1 MGYYSEVAI
10 ALKKEDWERLKE
22 EAAKS
27 EVFKDIEGGMTKL
40 WEQITLVRDEYVV
53 LYASCLKWY
62 DDLCPDVKFIMN
74 FIRQVE
80 HEYLRVGEEF
90 GDYDYEKTFEEN
102 YWDSFFYPRAS
113 ISLTF

>member
-27 EVFKDIEGGMTKL
+27 EAFKDVKGGMTKL
-40 WEQITLVRDEYVV
+40 WNQISLVRDEFVV

-62 DDLCPDVKFIMN
+62 DICPDVKFIMN
-74 FIRQVE
+74 FFSQIE

-90 GDYDYEKTFEEN
+90 GDSDYENTFEKN
-102 YWDSFFYPRAS
+102 YYDSFFYPSAS
-113 ISLTF
+113 ISFAF

>member
-10 ALKKEDWERLKE
+10 AIKKENWERLKK

-90 GDYDYEKTFEEN
+90 GDSDYENTFEEN
-102 YWDSFFYPRAS
+102 YYDSFFYPSAS
-113 ISLTF
+113 ISFAF